1 MSEKDDQELLENVK
15 SSVDFSIVTDNI
27 LGIAD
32 FVIEKHEFKNDCT
45 LTAEQ
50 RELATAK
57 IKEALWAQVEELKL
71 GRKSIL
77 QELFD
82 SADNALMQVM
92 GEQS

>member
-1 MSEKDDQELLENVK
+1 MSEKDDQEILEDAK

-50 RELATAK
+50 REQATAK
-57 IKEALWAQVEELKL
+57 IKQALWKQVEELKL
-71 GRKSIL
+71 ERKSIL
-77 QELFD
+77 QEMFD
-82 SADNALMQVM
+82 SAENALAQVM
-92 GEQS
+92 GD

>member
-1 MSEKDDQELLENVK
+1 MSENNDQEILEDVK

-50 RELATAK
+50 REQATTK
-57 IKEALWAQVEELKL
+57 IKQALWKQVEELKL
-71 GRKSIL
+71 ERKSIL
-77 QELFD
+77 QEMFD
-82 SADNALMQVM
+82 SAESALAQVM
-92 GEQS
+92 GD

>member
-1 MSEKDDQELLENVK
+1 MSENDDQELLENVK

-32 FVIEKHEFKNDCT
+32 FVIEKHEFKNDCS

-82 SADNALMQVM
+82 SAEGALKQVV
-92 GEQS
+92 GD

>member
-1 MSEKDDQELLENVK
+1 MSENDDQELLENVK

-32 FVIEKHEFKNDCT
+32 FVIEKHEFKNDCS

-50 RELATAK
+50 RELTTAK

-82 SADNALMQVM
+82 SAEGALKQVV
-92 GEQS
+92 GD